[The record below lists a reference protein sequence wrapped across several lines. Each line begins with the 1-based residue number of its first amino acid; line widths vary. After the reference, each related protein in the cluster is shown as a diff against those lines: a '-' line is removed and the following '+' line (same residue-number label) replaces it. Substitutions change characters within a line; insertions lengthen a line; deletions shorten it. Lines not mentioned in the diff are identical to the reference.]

1 MSGSGP
7 TTLAIAL
14 VTAVA
19 AWWPQPAGMGGGTF
33 GDRDEAGRWERRLE
47 ALSPADPMAYFELAE
62 EVADTA
68 GGEAQLALARHLF
81 GLAGALD
88 PQRLG
93 RSACLAI
100 ADLEPNEYARRR
112 LLALGALLDRR
123 AGGFAG
129 QQPAGEVAIQP
140 GAALAV
146 SEAFSYYRKGEGAR
160 ALKLLDRPGAMD
172 LLEAW
177 GGVVFTG
184 GATRFIEDCRL
195 YRGAREPMLP
205 RQDLVAYLRFE
216 AALLAGD
223 NRSWSSDLLLTEGRP
238 LIEVDPNRTEEVLGT
253 DGSMPCFRGGRWM
266 ACD

>member
-1 MSGSGP
+1 M
-7 TTLAIAL
+7 TFALAL
-14 VTAVA
+14 LA
-19 AWWPQPAGMGGGTF
+19 AASSWWPQPAGTGGGAF
-33 GDRDEAGRWERRLE
+33 DSRDEAGRWERRLE

-68 GGEAQLALARHLF
+68 GSESQVALARHLF

-100 ADLEPNEYARRR
+100 ADLEPNEYAKRR

-129 QQPAGEVAIQP
+129 RQPVGVVAIHP
-140 GAALAV
+140 EAALAV
-146 SEAFSYYRKGEGAR
+146 SEALSYYRKGEGAR
-160 ALKLLDRPGAMD
+160 ALKLLDEPGAME

-195 YRGAREPMLP
+195 YRGSREPMLP
-205 RQDLVAYLRFE
+205 RQDLVAFLRFE
-216 AALLAGD
+216 AALLAGGD
-223 NRSWSSDLLLTEGRP
+223 RSWSGDLLLTEGRS